1 METSTTGGA
10 GRHELGDW
18 IRSIGVGVVFT
29 RADIEAAFPG
39 VGQIDRRVRGLRE
52 SGWTIVTNRQDKNL
66 RPGQLRCDQFGVDHR
81 TPGPTDYVRR
91 AVILRDRRQCQ
102 VCGIIAGHPYPGEP
116 DSAANIEAARRT
128 GARGYAASAWEARCG
143 RCFGADNGHPTGDAD
158 HVWSAIDELSR
169 EDKETLLAWMEIGR
183 RPIDN
188 TEALFAELCAFSPRE
203 RARITASIT
212 P

>member
-52 SGWTIVTNRQDKNL
+52 SGWTIITNRQDKNL

-81 TPGPTDYVRR
+81 TPGPTDFVRR
-91 AVILRDRRQCQ
+91 AVILRDHRQCQ

-116 DSAANIEAARRT
+116 DSTANIEAARRT

-188 TEALFAELCAFSPRE
+188 TEALFADVCALPPQE
-203 RARITASIT
+203 RARITAR
-212 P
+212 